1 MIHLRSLYVSTT
13 SHDVLLAAS
22 LCMVILGVEASNWQL
37 HNPTLIF
44 DDIMVNQGIR
54 ATANFAG
61 DTLSLTG
68 VGSECTILNRQM

>member
-1 MIHLRSLYVSTT
+1 
-13 SHDVLLAAS
+13 
-22 LCMVILGVEASNWQL
+22 MVILGVEASNWQL